1 MTPESLLTLARTR
14 QIADAAR
21 MARRP
26 AGHPRGAWRAANPAP
41 EPRITVRDTAFKTRP
56 ARVLYVSG
64 GIATVLGLGARF
76 RVIERIALHAP
87 DAAAR
92 LARYLEA

>member
-1 MTPESLLTLARTR
+1 MTPESLLTLARTC

-26 AGHPRGAWRAANPAP
+26 AGHPRAAWRAANPAP
-41 EPRITVRDTAFKTRP
+41 EPRVAVRDTHYKTHHLR
-56 ARVLYVSG
+56 ALYIAG
-64 GIATVLGLGARF
+64 GTATVLGLGSRF
-76 RVIERIALHAP
+76 RVIERIDLRAP

-92 LARYLEA
+92 LARYMGA